1 MDFNF
6 DITNWQNH
14 PSNRRYVV
22 FKYHRIEQADYF
34 EQLLIQEGFEYERH
48 NEEEQERYLIAAP
61 KAAEKR
67 LLYLNNLAI
76 GKFRNKFIPNK
87 AFRLLV
93 LIISAV
99 VLGLSF
105 VGYFVSR

>member
-48 NEEEQERYLIAAP
+48 NEEERYLIAAP
-61 KAAEKR
+61 KVAEKR

-87 AFRLLV
+87 GFRLFV
-93 LIISAV
+93 LLISAV
-99 VLGLSF
+99 VLGLAF
-105 VGYFVSR
+105 AGYFVSR